1 MFLAGAVLPVV
12 GQYERTVVE
21 EATEA
26 IRLRPDFPIAY
37 GQLISAY
44 TALNRFDEARATY
57 ALAVERKVHN
67 PFIDFDM
74 YNLAFLQNDT
84 AGMASQRVCKD
95 GCPARMGGPDVESRR
110 GYRRLFRAP

>member
-12 GQYERTVVE
+12 GQYERTVE

-84 AGMASQRVCKD
+84 AGMAQRAAKTD
-95 GCPARMGGPDVESRR
+95 ALPYGGTRC
-110 GYRRLFRAP
+110 